1 MDIKLKEE
9 YDLMELF
16 EKLFLARME
25 ENYVEI
31 RSLILQRMENKFD
44 FCPKSSNFSEIVIEY
59 LSGGWTSA
67 DYLEARYNFTK
78 EQAQQVAEELERFEH
93 FTE

>member
-44 FCPKSSNFSEIVIEY
+44 FCPKFSNFSEIVIEY

-78 EQAQQVAEELERFEH
+78 EQAQQIAEELERFEH